1 MKMIFQN
8 IIEMQIKNMKMMMMM
23 MTKMNNN
30 LSNNNY
36 NQSQIGTTITKIR
49 RRTG

>member
-23 MTKMNNN
+23 TKMNNN
-30 LSNNNY
+30 LLNNNY

-49 RRTG
+49 RRTA

>member
-1 MKMIFQN
+1 MIFQN

-23 MTKMNNN
+23 IKMNNN
-30 LSNNNY
+30 LSNNNH

-49 RRTG
+49 RTG

>member
-8 IIEMQIKNMKMMMMM
+8 IIERQIKNMKMLIM

-36 NQSQIGTTITKIR
+36 NQSQIGTTITEIR
-49 RRTG
+49 RRMA